1 MLKKG
6 GAKDGGI
13 QSYTKVQ
20 LISTLSLFVLL
31 IYSFFYESIIYLF
44 ILFKYTKGQQIQWR
58 VFGYCRNGD
67 IVLVKRLF
75 ITNVEDIN
83 SNVHVW
89 GGIIKG
95 HGVCLLLTQW
105 GHSLERPKD
114 NRTNKQME
122 KQAGQETLTPKT

>member
-20 LISTLSLFVLL
+20 LISTLSF
-31 IYSFFYESIIYLF
+31 IFYLF
-44 ILFKYTKGQQIQWR
+44 PFSLINSYLFTLFRYSKGQQIQWR